1 MDNNSNDSKS
11 GGILGGKLNILG
23 FNLDLGE
30 LLDSPE
36 NLRENLG
43 GLREKLKAMGGKE
56 VLSDDEWQQGKTSIS
71 GHIRTGGILG
81 NREFLIGTTGHG
93 YRDEKIKKHA
103 HRDIPEVVEPPV
115 DVFDDDGRITIIAD
129 VPGITIDDLLLKLHG
144 KNISLTTK
152 PSARRNYRKEIELE
166 ANVDGESLKMSCNN
180 GVLEIQINKKD

>member
-1 MDNNSNDSKS
+1 MAT
-11 GGILGGKLNILG
+11 
-23 FNLDLGE
+23 GE
-30 LLDSPE
+30 DF
-36 NLRENLG
+36 
-43 GLREKLKAMGGKE
+43 
-56 VLSDDEWQQGKTSIS
+56 
-71 GHIRTGGILG
+71 HIRSYQNRRDTG

-115 DVFDDDGRITIIAD
+115 DVFDDDGRITI
-129 VPGITIDDLLLKLHG
+129 DDLLLKLHD